1 VVIIVVL
8 FTQILYNDTN
18 AFINTQFNNGGR
30 PPFKLRVN
38 KLMNLAADAF
48 VRARAQ
54 LKGLDGVSVVCAA
67 GALRGSDCRGRR

>member
-1 VVIIVVL
+1 MGIIVVI

-18 AFINTQFNNGGR
+18 AFFNSDGR

-54 LKGLDGVSVVCAA
+54 LKALDGVSVVCAA